1 MEFPSYGL
9 SIVSNG
15 LAPFLIVNF
24 VFFISTLVEIS
35 SQFVLNSNFFRLS
48 IAEVLPGSPPTRLD
62 LCVCHFTTETRRV
75 HTHTLNQSGGVVVH
89 VVADVYHFF
98 MTENSLP
105 TSVHHHHP
113 PMITTAMGRL
123 LKFCTVKI
131 TGRIL
136 DVIVLVLGTA
146 AADTNFHFYYS

>member
-24 VFFISTLVEIS
+24 VFNISTLVEIS

-48 IAEVLPGSPPTRLD
+48 IAEVLPGSPPTWLD

-75 HTHTLNQSGGVVVH
+75 HTHTH
-89 VVADVYHFF
+89 VKPKWCCCCSCCCGRVPFLHDGKF
-98 MTENSLP
+98 
-105 TSVHHHHP
+105 
-113 PMITTAMGRL
+113 ITDLRSSSSSAYDHRNGPVTQILHRQNHWANPWRHRPRSRYSSY
-123 LKFCTVKI
+123 KFSFLWYV
-131 TGRIL
+131 
-136 DVIVLVLGTA
+136 D
-146 AADTNFHFYYS
+146 